1 MRAEYA
7 ISLRKQEQTVEILK
21 ARAQKQLIEIAERN
35 AEIRDM
41 KREMSEVTALADRRY
56 QEKEQLRSR
65 LSVANRSGKPDR
77 PPQINNTQSAN
88 SGTETSKVPTTKQ
101 TPEPQT
107 SKTAPP
113 GEPRLPGVP
122 GPEKKST
129 DSGTQAEKGLAGR
142 IYKLKN
148 KT

>member
-65 LSVANRSGKPDR
+65 LSVVNRSGRPDQPR
-77 PPQINNTQSAN
+77 QINTTQSAN
-88 SGTETSKVPTTKQ
+88 TETEISRAPTTEQ
-101 TPEPQT
+101 TPQPQT
-107 SKTAPP
+107 AETAPP

-129 DSGTQAEKGLAGR
+129 DSGAQTEKGLAGR